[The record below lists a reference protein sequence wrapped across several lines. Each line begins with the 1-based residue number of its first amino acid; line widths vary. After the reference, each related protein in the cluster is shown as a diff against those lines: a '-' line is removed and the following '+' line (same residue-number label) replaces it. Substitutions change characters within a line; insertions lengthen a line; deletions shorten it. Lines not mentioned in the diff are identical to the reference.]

1 MSTLEEI
8 REEYERDIAKK
19 SLQVIRGRGILV
31 MLETGNPSDA
41 LIMFGIYDD
50 FRGKIRVSD
59 FPEIIEYE
67 TYSEANDVGD
77 IKKRCLYREDSP

>member
-19 SLQVIRGRGILV
+19 SLQVIRGRGIFV
-31 MLETGNPSDA
+31 MLETGNPLDT
-41 LIMFGIYDD
+41 LTIFGIYDD

-59 FPEIIEYE
+59 FPELIQTEKITEWH
-67 TYSEANDVGD
+67 D
-77 IKKRCLYREDSP
+77 